1 LPHPRRFA
9 PRPLPHAGEVYK
21 AIVPFALCLTTLI
34 LIPLPAFAS
43 WDSFQIINWMDRD
56 AAQLRTL
63 RQLGVTGQKIMA
75 DRDGTGVPL
84 ERQTPAP
91 RAAGLRWYI
100 ENSATDFYSSYHRY
114 TPGQPVNWRFLAAQ
128 QRLLA
133 SPDDPAAIFR
143 DPSLLDP
150 LWRARIRDR
159 LIATVTQQRSN
170 NPLFYSLG
178 DETGIADLSAF
189 WDFDLSPASVDA
201 FQRWLR
207 RQYQSLAALNA
218 EWNTSFVAWS
228 AVRPETTRE
237 AMRRTDEN
245 FAAWNDFKAWMDTS
259 FADALRFGTD
269 SIHQAD
275 PHGLSAIEGIQI
287 SGWGGYDYTKLAYA
301 VDILEGGDDLTR
313 SIILSINPNVT
324 TMITSGAAT
333 PDSVHAIWS
342 AVLHGAHGL
351 ILWDAE
357 NSIVNADAS
366 PGPGAAV
373 YAPLFGALRG
383 EIGRVMIA
391 ARPIRDS
398 VAVLY
403 APVSFRVRWMLDHR
417 ADGDA
422 WMHRSAEIEL
432 EDNAWR
438 RSPRDYVDALRRMG
452 LQPRFITPAQL
463 AKGPPAEAFLILPDA
478 IALSDAELAAIR
490 SYRGTVIADAPPG
503 QFDEHGRRR
512 VRPSTPVRIV
522 PLADLTRVLSL
533 VPAFTVNAP
542 ENDVDAWLFSSSG
555 QRLLAL
561 QRRERGRSAETVT
574 VDLHAWHARDI
585 VTERDLGQGVLT
597 LEIDPTTPT
606 FLELR
611 R

>member
-1 LPHPRRFA
+1 MFL
-9 PRPLPHAGEVYK
+9 
-21 AIVPFALCLTTLI
+21 
-34 LIPLPAFAS
+34 LIPPPASAS

-63 RQLGVTGQKIMA
+63 RRLGVTGQKIMA

-114 TPGQPVNWRFLAAQ
+114 TPDQPVNWRFLAAQ
-128 QRLLA
+128 QRLRA
-133 SPDDPAAIFR
+133 NPDDPTALYR

-150 LWRARIRDR
+150 IWRARVRDR
-159 LIATVTQQRSN
+159 LIAIVIHQHRDS
-170 NPLFYSLG
+170 PLFYSLG

-189 WDFDLSPASVDA
+189 WDFDLSPVSLDG
-201 FQRWLR
+201 FQQWLQ
-207 RQYQSLAALNA
+207 RQYQSLAALNM
-218 EWNTSFVAWS
+218 EWNTSFASWS

-237 AMRRTDEN
+237 AMRRTDDN
-245 FAAWNDFKAWMDTS
+245 FAAWNDFKVWMDTA

-275 PHGLSAIEGIQI
+275 PRGLSAIEGIQI
-287 SGWGGYDYTKLAYA
+287 PGWGGYDYTKLAHA

-313 SIILSINPNVT
+313 SIILSINPTVT

-357 NSIVNADAS
+357 NSLVNSDAS
-366 PGPGAAV
+366 PGPGGAI
-373 YAPLFGALRG
+373 YAPLFAALRG
-383 EIGRVMIA
+383 EIGRRMIA

-403 APVSFRVRWMLDHR
+403 SPVSFRVQWMLDHR
-417 ADGDA
+417 GKGDA

-438 RSPRDYVDALRRMG
+438 RALRDYVDALRRAG
-452 LQPRFITPAQL
+452 LRPRFITPDRL
-463 AKGPPAEAFLILPDA
+463 ANRPPAEAMLILPDA
-478 IALSDAELAAIR
+478 IALSDAELRAIR
-490 SYRGTVIADAPPG
+490 KYRGRVIADAPVG

-512 VRPSTPVRIV
+512 VTPATPVQIV
-522 PLADLTRVLSL
+522 SPRDLSHAPSLA
-533 VPAFTVNAP
+533 PAFSVSAP
-542 ENDVDAWLFSSSG
+542 ENDVDIWSFSSRG
-555 QRLLAL
+555 RRLLAL
-561 QRRERGRSAETVT
+561 QRHERGPGAEAVT
-574 VDLHAWHARDI
+574 IDLHDWHARDI
-585 VTERDLGQGVLT
+585 VTGRDLGQDVLT
-597 LEIDPTTPT
+597 LTLDPINPT
-606 FLELR
+606 FLELSR
-611 R
+611 